1 MRRHAGRVAPGCAP
15 APTTRSSCTAHPLSS
30 AIHTGTV
37 RGGIPA
43 IHQRPDAHRWGAGVR
58 LSLPHPGSIAD
69 IAPDRAPTRTSR
81 DTAGERESGSAR
93 RAACTGGTDEVRGLT
108 PLLGRRYD
116 RRAERDEPVNGHRV
130 RLASTPAVRV
140 FSPLSARP
148 PLNRGRPRADEEDLS
163 AQEARQEAGTRLPRP
178 HGFEGW
184 SPRARPTPR
193 EGAQAAHRLT
203 RTGHHVPAFSALR
216 RKADFDALGRRGSV
230 RSTRLLVLRSL
241 RTDRPETRIGM
252 STPKS
257 LGGAV
262 QRNRV
267 RRRLREL
274 IRERRDALGAGWDL
288 LLIARPEA
296 GTASYVELGEALGSL
311 LERSGIG
318 G

>member
-1 MRRHAGRVAPGCAP
+1 MVVGVGHTPRSRSGPLAMAIRSRGIAVVYSPAHRRATKLATPPRGARRPRQGPASRATLDPSPRLTRAAPIERRGPGRVAAGSSP
-15 APTTRSSCTAHPLSS
+15 AP
-30 AIHTGTV
+30 
-37 RGGIPA
+37 
-43 IHQRPDAHRWGAGVR
+43 D
-58 LSLPHPGSIAD
+58 
-69 IAPDRAPTRTSR
+69 
-81 DTAGERESGSAR
+81 
-93 RAACTGGTDEVRGLT
+93 RGLT
-108 PLLGRRYD
+108 PRLGRRDD

-163 AQEARQEAGTRLPRP
+163 AQEARQEAGTRLPRS

-296 GTASYVELGEALGSL
+296 GTASYVELREALGSL

-318 G
+318 R